1 MIKMIKK
8 YEVSEIDCA
17 VCAGKIEDKIKKI
30 DGVKSAA
37 LNFIM
42 QTLTVEADEAEFK
55 RIEKEIIKAGRK
67 TERDFELKQI

>member
-1 MIKMIKK
+1 MIKK

-17 VCAGKIEDKIKKI
+17 VCAGKIEDAIKKLS
-30 DGVKSAA
+30 GVKNAQ

-42 QTLTVEADEAEFK
+42 QTLTVEAEENEFT

-67 TERDFELKQI
+67 TERNFEITEE

>member
-1 MIKMIKK
+1 MIKK

-17 VCAGKIEDKIKKI
+17 VCAGKIEDAIKKI
-30 DGVKSAA
+30 DGVKNAQ

-42 QTLTVEADEAEFK
+42 QTLTVEADENEFT

-67 TERDFELKQI
+67 TECNFEITEE